1 MYTVLGQKR
10 EQPPVA
16 ESAPAAV
23 VAPAATVAP
32 PRPASAQLTV
42 RATPLEATVSV
53 DGVVVEN
60 PHKAQ
65 VPLGTVHEIRVEA
78 AGFQPESRSV
88 TVDRPLLVDFWLQR
102 DEPPD
107 APPPPANPATAKKRP
122 GAPAAAKRA
131 APAAP
136 AIKTVPE
143 PANTRPAVEILPDPT
158 VQIIE

>member
-1 MYTVLGQKR
+1 
-10 EQPPVA
+10 
-16 ESAPAAV
+16 
-23 VAPAATVAP
+23 
-32 PRPASAQLTV
+32 V
-42 RATPLEATVSV
+42 RATPIEATVSV

-65 VPLGTVHEIRVEA
+65 VPVGTVHEIRVEA

-102 DEPPD
+102 EEPPAVG
-107 APPPPANPATAKKRP
+107 APPPPAKKRP

-136 AIKTVPE
+136 VIKTVPE
-143 PANTRPAVEILPDPT
+143 PANARPAVEILPDPT